1 VGPPAPSRPR
11 STAISATVSG
21 TAPTRP
27 DPSRPAGDEA
37 AREALRAAE
46 QDVLD
51 ELYRLLE
58 TETRQTAAA
67 FRAAA
72 TADMGATP
80 AARLE
85 QEALARSHAQRLTQL
100 QAAVDRLCFGR
111 IDREDGTSFH
121 LGRVG
126 LAQDGGEGRAL
137 LDWRAPAAAA
147 FYQATGAHPMGLVR
161 RRHLRTRDRRV
172 TDVHDEL
179 LSLDAGADP
188 GADAAL
194 DTDSALLA
202 ALEAPR
208 DGRMHEVVA
217 TIQAE
222 QDRIVRAP
230 LRGALVVQ
238 GAPGTG
244 KTVVALHRAA
254 YLLYTHR
261 EQLRSGVLIV
271 GPGETFLRYIGQVLP
286 SLGETG
292 AVLRSLGALHEG
304 AEATAVDDPP
314 VAALKG
320 DLRMAEV
327 LRRAAA
333 RLPSVPERP
342 VPLDVDGDVVLLRP
356 RDVEDAA
363 RRARAEGSL
372 HNEAR
377 VTFVQHVLERLLRQL
392 GRVVGYA
399 PEDVTGPTRTELLR
413 ALHASRDVRR
423 EVNRCWPLTTPERLL
438 ARLFRDPARL
448 RAAAGDLLTGG
459 ERALLHRADPQA
471 PWTVADA
478 ALLDEAAEIL
488 GEDPEPRRR
497 AAAAAAAAAAQELR
511 YARGVAEMTGTSD
524 AVDVEH
530 LAARYAAAGTDDD
543 DRGPRT
549 YGHVVVDEAQEL
561 TAMQWRAVLRRCPT
575 RSMTVVGDMGQATSP
590 GASPSWEQAFAPH
603 LDRDRWTVGELTVNY
618 RLPSEIND
626 LAHATVRALGVEAS
640 PAQAVRQ
647 GRDAVTVWPVAAG
660 DPTVTAGE
668 VAARELAGGTGTVA
682 VLAVGDRLAGLR
694 RRGAPEDQ
702 RLAIL
707 SPVEAKGLEFD
718 AVVLVCPS
726 EVLAEVGPRG
736 LYVALTRATQR
747 LHVVGD
753 LP

>member
-1 VGPPAPSRPR
+1 
-11 STAISATVSG
+11 
-21 TAPTRP
+21 
-27 DPSRPAGDEA
+27 
-37 AREALRAAE
+37 
-46 QDVLD
+46 
-51 ELYRLLE
+51 
-58 TETRQTAAA
+58 
-67 FRAAA
+67 
-72 TADMGATP
+72 MGATP

-85 QEALARSHAQRLTQL
+85 QEALARSHAQRLAQL

-126 LAQDGGEGRAL
+126 LARDGGEGRAL

-147 FYQATGAHPMGLVR
+147 FYQATGARPMGLVR

-188 GADAAL
+188 AADAAL

-230 LRGALVVQ
+230 LRGTLVVQ

-254 YLLYTHR
+254 YLLYTYR

-292 AVLRSLGALHEG
+292 AVLRSLGGLHEG
-304 AEATAVDDPP
+304 AEATAVDDPAT
-314 VAALKG
+314 AALKG
-320 DLRMAEV
+320 DLRMAQV
-327 LRRAAA
+327 LHRAAA

-363 RRARAEGSL
+363 RRARSEGAL

-377 VTFVQHVLERLLRQL
+377 VTFVHHVLERLLRQL

-399 PEDVTGPTRTELLR
+399 AEDVTGPTRTELLR

-423 EVNRCWPLTTPERLL
+423 EVNRCWPLTTPERLV

-448 RAAAGDLLTGG
+448 RAAAGDLLSGG
-459 ERALLHRADPQA
+459 ERALLHRDDPDA

-497 AAAAAAAAAAQELR
+497 AAAAAAAARAQELQ
-511 YARGVAEMTGTSD
+511 YARGVTEMTGTGDSVD
-524 AVDVEH
+524 AGR
-530 LAARYAAAGTDDD
+530 LAARYAAAGPDDD
-543 DRGPRT
+543 DHGPRT
-549 YGHVVVDEAQEL
+549 FGHVVVDEAQEL

-590 GASPSWEQAFAPH
+590 GAATSWERAFAPH

-618 RLPSEIND
+618 RLPREIND
-626 LAHATVRALGVEAS
+626 LAQATVQRLGVQVS
-640 PAQAVRQ
+640 PARAVRE
-647 GRDAVTVWPVAAG
+647 GRAAVTVLAAG
-660 DPTVTAGE
+660 PEGPSATARE
-668 VAARELAGGTGTVA
+668 AVSRELAGGGGTVA
-682 VLAVGDRLAGLR
+682 VLAAGARLADLR
-694 RRGAPEDQ
+694 DLGAPGQD
-702 RLAIL
+702 RVAVL

-718 AVVLVCPS
+718 AVVLVCPE
-726 EVLAEVGPRG
+726 EVLAAASPRG

-747 LHVVGD
+747 LHVVGP

>member
-1 VGPPAPSRPR
+1 
-11 STAISATVSG
+11 
-21 TAPTRP
+21 
-27 DPSRPAGDEA
+27 
-37 AREALRAAE
+37 
-46 QDVLD
+46 
-51 ELYRLLE
+51 
-58 TETRQTAAA
+58 
-67 FRAAA
+67 
-72 TADMGATP
+72 MGATP
-80 AARLE
+80 GARLE

-111 IDREDGTSFH
+111 IDREDGASFH

-126 LAQDGGEGRAL
+126 LAGDGDDGRAL

-147 FYQATGAHPMGLVR
+147 FYQATGARPMGLVR

-172 TDVHDEL
+172 VDVHDEL
-179 LSLDAGADP
+179 LSLDAGTDP
-188 GADAAL
+188 GTDVAL

-230 LRGALVVQ
+230 LRGTLVVQ

-254 YLLYTHR
+254 YLLYTYR

-292 AVLRSLGALHEG
+292 AVLRSLGRLHEG
-304 AEATAVDDPP
+304 PEATAVDDPP
-314 VAALKG
+314 AAALKG

-356 RDVEDAA
+356 RDVEEAA
-363 RRARAEGSL
+363 RRARAEGTR

-377 VTFVQHVLERLLRQL
+377 VTFVHHVLERLLRQL
-392 GRVVGYA
+392 GRVAGYA
-399 PEDVTGPTRTELLR
+399 AEDVTGPTRTELLR

-438 ARLFRDPARL
+438 ARLYRDPPRL
-448 RAAAGDLLTGG
+448 AAAAGGVLTDGERDLLRRD
-459 ERALLHRADPQA
+459 EADA
-471 PWTVADA
+471 AWTVADA
-478 ALLDEAAEIL
+478 ALLDEVAEIL

-497 AAAAAAAAAAQELR
+497 AAAAAAAARAEELE
-511 YARGVAEMTGTSD
+511 YARGVAHITGTADTVD
-524 AVDVEH
+524 AGR
-530 LAARYAAAGTDDD
+530 LAERYAAAAAPDDD
-543 DRGPRT
+543 TTGPRT

-575 RSMTVVGDMGQATSP
+575 RSMTVVGDMGQATGP
-590 GASPSWEQAFAPH
+590 GTAASWERALAPH
-603 LDRDRWTVGELTVNY
+603 LDRDRWTVAELTVNY
-618 RLPSEIND
+618 RLPRPIND
-626 LAHATVRALGVEAS
+626 LAHATASALGVAVS
-640 PAQAVRQ
+640 QARAVRD
-647 GRDAVTVWPVAAG
+647 GPDAVTLLTDSGPDPAA
-660 DPTVTAGE
+660 
-668 VAARELAGGTGTVA
+668 AARAATRRELAREAGTVA
-682 VLAVGDRLAGLR
+682 VLAARPRLAALR
-694 RRGAPEDQ
+694 SAVPQVG
-702 RLAIL
+702 RLAVL

-718 AVVLVCPS
+718 SVVVVSPA
-726 EVLAEVGPRG
+726 EILADAGPRG

-747 LHVVGD
+747 LHVLGA

>member
-1 VGPPAPSRPR
+1 MGPPAPTRPR
-11 STAISATVSG
+11 STAISATVSSG
-21 TAPTRP
+21 TAPARP
-27 DPSRPAGDEA
+27 DQPPPGDEA
-37 AREALRAAE
+37 ARAALRAAE

-58 TETRQTAAA
+58 AETRRTAEAL
-67 FRAAA
+67 RAAA
-72 TADMGATP
+72 AADIGGTP

-126 LAQDGGEGRAL
+126 LARDGGEGRAL

-147 FYQATGAHPMGLVR
+147 FYQATGAQRMGLVR
-161 RRHLRTRDRRV
+161 RRHLRTRDRQV

-179 LSLDAGADP
+179 LSLDAGTDP

-254 YLLYTHR
+254 YLLYTYR

-292 AVLRSLGALHEG
+292 AVLRPLGGLHEG
-304 AEATAVDDPP
+304 AEATAVDAPP

-327 LRRAAA
+327 LRRATA

-342 VPLDVDGDVVLLRP
+342 VPLDVDGDIVLLRP
-356 RDVEDAA
+356 RDVEDAV
-363 RRARAEGSL
+363 RRARSEGAL

-377 VTFVQHVLERLLRQL
+377 VTFVHHVLERLLRQL
-392 GRVVGYA
+392 GRVAGYA
-399 PEDVTGPTRTELLR
+399 PEDVTGATRTELLR

-448 RAAAGDLLTGG
+448 RAAAGDLLGTE
-459 ERALLHRADPQA
+459 ERALLHRDDPEA
-471 PWTVADA
+471 PWTVADV

-497 AAAAAAAAAAQELR
+497 AAAAAAATRAQELQ
-511 YARGVAEMTGTSD
+511 YARGVADMTGTSD
-524 AVDVEH
+524 AVDTER
-530 LAARYAAAGTDDD
+530 LAARYAAAGPDDD
-543 DRGPRT
+543 DHGPRA

-590 GASPSWEQAFAPH
+590 GAAASWEQAFAPH
-603 LDRDRWTVGELTVNY
+603 LDRDRWSVGELTVNY
-618 RLPSEIND
+618 RLPRGIND
-626 LAHATVRALGVEAS
+626 LAHAAMQDLGVEVS
-640 PAQAVRQ
+640 PARAVRE
-647 GRDAVTVWPVAAG
+647 GHDAVTAWTVVGG
-660 DPTVTAGE
+660 DPSAT
-668 VAARELAGGTGTVA
+668 AREVVDRELTGEAGTVA

-694 RRGAPEDQ
+694 RPGPPGYE
-702 RLAIL
+702 RLAVL

-726 EVLAEVGPRG
+726 EVLADVGPRG

-747 LHVVGD
+747 LHVVGA

>member
-1 VGPPAPSRPR
+1 MGPPAPSRPR

-21 TAPTRP
+21 TAPTHP
-27 DPSRPAGDEA
+27 DPSRPDGDDA

-51 ELYRLLE
+51 QLYRLLE
-58 TETRQTAAA
+58 AETHQTAEAL
-67 FRAAA
+67 RVTV
-72 TADMGATP
+72 TADIGATP

-85 QEALARSHAQRLTQL
+85 QEALARSHAHRLTQL

-111 IDREDGTSFH
+111 IDREDGASFH

-147 FYQATGAHPMGLVR
+147 FYQATGARPMGLVR
-161 RRHLRTRDRRV
+161 RRHLRTRDRKV

-179 LSLDAGADP
+179 LSLDAGSDP
-188 GADAAL
+188 EADAAL

-230 LRGALVVQ
+230 LRGTLVVQ

-254 YLLYTHR
+254 YLLYTYR

-271 GPGETFLRYIGQVLP
+271 GPGEAFLRYIGQVLP

-292 AVLRSLGALHEG
+292 AELRPLGGLHEG
-304 AEATAVDDPP
+304 AEATAVDAPA

-320 DLRMAEV
+320 DLRMTEV
-327 LRRAAA
+327 LRRAVA

-356 RDVEDAA
+356 RDVEDAV
-363 RRARAEGSL
+363 RRARAEGTL

-377 VTFVQHVLERLLRQL
+377 VTFVRHLLERLLRQL
-392 GRVVGYA
+392 GRVAGYA
-399 PEDVTGPTRTELLR
+399 PEDVTGATRTELLR

-438 ARLFRDPARL
+438 ARLLRDPARL
-448 RAAAGDLLTGG
+448 RAAGGELLTR
-459 ERALLHRADPQA
+459 EEQASLHRDDPDA
-471 PWTVADA
+471 PWTVADV

-497 AAAAAAAAAAQELR
+497 AAAAAAAARTQELQ
-511 YARGVAEMTGTSD
+511 YARGVTEMTGTGDSVD
-524 AVDVEH
+524 AER
-530 LAARYAAAGTDDD
+530 LAARYAAAGADDD
-543 DRGPRT
+543 DQGPRT
-549 YGHVVVDEAQEL
+549 FGHVVVDEAQEL
-561 TAMQWRAVLRRCPT
+561 TPMQWRAVLRRCPT

-590 GASPSWEQAFAPH
+590 GASASWERAFAPH
-603 LDRDRWTVGELTVNY
+603 LGRDRWTVGELTVNY
-618 RLPSEIND
+618 RLPSQIND
-626 LAHATVRALGVEAS
+626 LAHATVQALGVEVS
-640 PAQAVRQ
+640 PARAVRQ
-647 GRDAVTVWPVAAG
+647 GRDAVTVSPIDGG
-660 DPTVTAGE
+660 DVTATTRRI
-668 VAARELAGGTGTVA
+668 VARELASGVGTVA
-682 VLAVGDRLAGLR
+682 VLAVGDRLADLR
-694 RRGAPEDQ
+694 EEAEPEPD
-702 RLAIL
+702 RLAVV

-718 AVVLVCPS
+718 VVVLLCP
-726 EVLAEVGPRG
+726 EEILADVGARG

-747 LHVVGD
+747 LHVVGA